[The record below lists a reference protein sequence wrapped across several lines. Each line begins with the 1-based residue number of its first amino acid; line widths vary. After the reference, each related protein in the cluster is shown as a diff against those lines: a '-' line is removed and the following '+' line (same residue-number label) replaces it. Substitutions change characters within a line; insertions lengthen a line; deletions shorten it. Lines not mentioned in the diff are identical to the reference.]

1 MRAGTSKSLCHSP
14 PPDMRLLAL
23 SLLTSYLYRHFDASF
38 SWWST
43 PLEGEPASHHILCQ
57 NVALFLRCLAASFQ
71 PGTRDMWELVAGEV
85 SAKRTDKCSQR
96 DKSRADPS
104 ENDAEHRLD
113 QCSQSNQQV
122 LMEDNWLSEHNSSA
136 DLSLYT
142 VVP

>member
-1 MRAGTSKSLCHSP
+1 
-14 PPDMRLLAL
+14 
-23 SLLTSYLYRHFDASF
+23 
-38 SWWST
+38 
-43 PLEGEPASHHILCQ
+43 
-57 NVALFLRCLAASFQ
+57 
-71 PGTRDMWELVAGEV
+71 V

-136 DLSLYT
+136 DLSLKLYAT
-142 VVP
+142 QYAPPPDMRLPAFESPNFVFIPTL

>member
-1 MRAGTSKSLCHSP
+1 
-14 PPDMRLLAL
+14 LL
-23 SLLTSYLYRHFDASF
+23 
-38 SWWST
+38 
-43 PLEGEPASHHILCQ
+43 
-57 NVALFLRCLAASFQ
+57 
-71 PGTRDMWELVAGEV
+71 EV

-136 DLSLYT
+136 DLSLKLYATQYGEKNERT
-142 VVP
+142 VVLKDLEHCRLKIQAEQKGGDDQKDYRQYPVLKH